1 MNKKLSANKNPR
13 NPKIGTTPGRAL
25 GPVPDLETYVHP
37 DWWRRIFNSMYLKTD
52 GDVVEDKNI
61 TKAEVDLFLEI
72 LKPQEDDRILDLCC
86 GQGRH
91 SLEFYHR
98 GFKFVEGVDRS
109 HYLIQKA
116 RAQARKEDINI
127 RWREGDAR
135 KLPFAPD
142 TFDVVTILGN
152 SFGYFETLDDDV
164 KVLKEL
170 CRILKPSGKML
181 IDIADG
187 HYLRENFQ
195 PRSWEWINKRQLV
208 NRERSLSKDEQ
219 RLISREVVIHV
230 EKGVLV
236 DQFYA
241 ERLYSRES
249 IDELLKTAGF
259 SDIRIHSE
267 IATNTERNQD
277 LGMMARRIV
286 ITGTVRKEW
295 SVKRTKSKEQVTNVV
310 VVMGDPDKQDS
321 IKPSLV
327 FDDDDYYTIDQL
339 KDGLN
344 HLPGYRFTYLNK
356 HDTLLQD
363 LMRQKGKID
372 YILNLCDEGFN
383 NLAVNE
389 LHVPALLEMMDI
401 PYSGSDPQCLAYCY
415 DKSLIRGIAS
425 EMNIPVAKAFLVNP
439 EDSTFE
445 LPFGFPVIAKPNY
458 GDSSFGITAKSV
470 AYNLE
475 GLLNAISDIRNNLG
489 YEKPIL
495 VEELLTGKDL
505 SLGVIGNP
513 PENYRALP
521 IIEEDYSVLPEG
533 LPKICGYEAKWDPE
547 SPYWKLKSIPADLS
561 DGTEKIIIECSIRL
575 CDRLEVRDYSRFDW
589 RLDSE
594 GNPRLL
600 EVNPNPGWCWDGHLA
615 KMAKLAGMNYS
626 QMLHAILQAAEAR
639 LNIQTISSNVTIEAP
654 SRVS

>member
-1 MNKKLSANKNPR
+1 
-13 NPKIGTTPGRAL
+13 
-25 GPVPDLETYVHP
+25 
-37 DWWRRIFNSMYLKTD
+37 
-52 GDVVEDKNI
+52 
-61 TKAEVDLFLEI
+61 
-72 LKPQEDDRILDLCC
+72 
-86 GQGRH
+86 
-91 SLEFYHR
+91 
-98 GFKFVEGVDRS
+98 
-109 HYLIQKA
+109 
-116 RAQARKEDINI
+116 
-127 RWREGDAR
+127 
-135 KLPFAPD
+135 
-142 TFDVVTILGN
+142 
-152 SFGYFETLDDDV
+152 
-164 KVLKEL
+164 
-170 CRILKPSGKML
+170 
-181 IDIADG
+181 
-187 HYLRENFQ
+187 
-195 PRSWEWINKRQLV
+195 
-208 NRERSLSKDEQ
+208 
-219 RLISREVVIHV
+219 
-230 EKGVLV
+230 
-236 DQFYA
+236 
-241 ERLYSRES
+241 
-249 IDELLKTAGF
+249 
-259 SDIRIHSE
+259 
-267 IATNTERNQD
+267 
-277 LGMMARRIV
+277 
-286 ITGTVRKEW
+286 
-295 SVKRTKSKEQVTNVV
+295 
-310 VVMGDPDKQDS
+310 
-321 IKPSLV
+321 
-327 FDDDDYYTIDQL
+327 
-339 KDGLN
+339 
-344 HLPGYRFTYLNK
+344 
-356 HDTLLQD
+356 TLLQD